1 MAGLFFC
8 LAPAEGAGLLFC
20 PAAYQPHASVYSG
33 FSVVRAII
41 LSQSQNRLQ
50 GFTAAFPLILPISA
64 RTIQQSHKPPIRQLR
79 HAGKHTVKRYTSANT
94 RYHRHA
100 GRCTDQHRQPII
112 IMYIRAHRCPP
123 VMDSCQT
130 VQHITDH
137 ASPVGSAPTVCGS
150 MASAAPG
157 APAEGCSVSTCTGSA
172 RRLAVWHRVSS
183 QGAPCTRR
191 GGPAAEA
198 RRAGGTTGGLPPLLF
213 SGFRPIAN
221 RGQK

>member
-1 MAGLFFC
+1 MTAIKSNSLETITPRPRWRGFSFALH
-8 LAPAEGAGLLFC
+8 LLRVQGFSFC

-79 HAGKHTVKRYTSANT
+79 HAGGHTVKRYTSANT

-137 ASPVGSAPTVCGS
+137 ASPAVQTSSKSTAGRVSGGLLTGIDRQRAR
-150 MASAAPG
+150 
-157 APAEGCSVSTCTGSA
+157 AEGGTIGGY
-172 RRLAVWHRVSS
+172 RRVSFR
-183 QGAPCTRR
+183 AF
-191 GGPAAEA
+191 A
-198 RRAGGTTGGLPPLLF
+198 R
-213 SGFRPIAN
+213 
-221 RGQK
+221 